1 MIGRSAAY
9 PVPTAS
15 RRRAVLRGFR
25 PIDPICAEIA
35 GRGTPNIEDDRAR
48 RDDPAARG
56 RQSVGAEKRKPRL

>member
-1 MIGRSAAY
+1 VPSAPPLRSENDRQ
-9 PVPTAS
+9 VGGLSGTD
-15 RRRAVLRGFR
+15 G
-25 PIDPICAEIA
+25 IDPICAEIA